1 MACCQTGMK
10 RYRSHAHLFVQIGD
24 IICETLF
31 LCLQILLHRGSRD
44 HHKPV
49 DGISYISTIRE
60 VVTHILPTPLY
71 TLTPRSILLISSM
84 VSWRM
89 RRSRSLA
96 VVCCRVR
103 FSVRCD
109 WTAVCWI
116 CTRIYVPSISCRPE
130 SVVKYT
136 PYAAYHLIKSPWHRV
151 SFRPWQG

>member
-1 MACCQTGMK
+1 MACRQTGTK
-10 RYRSHAHLFVQIGD
+10 EYRSHAHFFIQISD

-49 DGISYISTIRE
+49 DGISYIYTIRA

-71 TLTPRSILLISSM
+71 ILTPRSIWLISSM

-103 FSVRCD
+103 LSVRCD
-109 WTAVCWI
+109 
-116 CTRIYVPSISCRPE
+116 
-130 SVVKYT
+130 
-136 PYAAYHLIKSPWHRV
+136 
-151 SFRPWQG
+151 